1 MPSNKLLNCEGQMLI
16 SRRTLL
22 KATAILSFAALPEFT
37 LAQAPTETRLLTILL
52 RGGLDGLYAMP
63 PVGDKSLRKL
73 RPHINPDDVL
83 KLDGF
88 FALHPVFKN
97 VHDLYKKGEAL
108 LVHGTSL
115 PYTGRSHFEGQN
127 IMETG
132 VMSPYASQSGWMGRA
147 LDLQGY
153 HSLAG
158 SLPLPLVLRGNNRP
172 DNYYPS
178 WLQQAPPKLY
188 QSLMPLWG
196 ADPALAELTDQ
207 ILAPGATMASP
218 RPGDRNSLAVLA
230 TEAGRRLKL
239 GDGPRMAVLDHV
251 GFDTHAN
258 EPRDNDRVMKE
269 VDDAIGA
276 FHKEIGDEVWKDTL
290 VVTVTEFGRT
300 AAENGSLGTD
310 HGWATAVF
318 VLGGKLKKG
327 GIVAD
332 WAGLKQK
339 DLFEGRDVK
348 STIDARGLYGS
359 LMSTVLELD
368 PEQIRRAVLD
378 YEVTDAFEK
387 YL

>member
-1 MPSNKLLNCEGQMLI
+1 MSSNKLFNCEGQALI

-37 LAQAPTETRLLTILL
+37 LAQAPTNTRLLTILL

-73 RPHINPDDVL
+73 RPHINPDDVR

-88 FALHPVFKN
+88 FALHPALAN
-97 VHDLYKKGEAL
+97 VHELYKKGEAL
-108 LVHGTSL
+108 LVHGTSF

-132 VMSPYASQSGWMGRA
+132 VMTPYASQSGWMGRA
-147 LDLQGY
+147 LNLQGY

-158 SLPLPLVLRGNNRP
+158 SLPLPLVLRGNNQP
-172 DNYYPS
+172 DNFYPS
-178 WLQQAPPKLY
+178 WLQAVPPTLY
-188 QSLMPLWG
+188 ERVLPLWG
-196 ADPALAELTDQ
+196 ADPALADYANQ
-207 ILAPGATMASP
+207 IMAPGATFASP
-218 RPGDRNSLAVLA
+218 RPGDKNSLALLA
-230 TEAGRRLKL
+230 TEAGKRLKPS
-239 GDGPRMAVLDHV
+239 DGPRMAVLDHV

-258 EPRDNDRVMKE
+258 EPRDNDRVIKE

-276 FHKEIGDEVWKDTL
+276 FRAAIGDEIWKDTL

-310 HGWATAVF
+310 HGWGTAVF

-327 GIVAD
+327 GIIAD
-332 WAGLKQK
+332 WAGLKK
-339 DLFEGRDVK
+339 ADLFESRDVK

-359 LMSTVLELD
+359 VMSTVLALD
-368 PEQIRRAVLD
+368 PDQVRRDVI
-378 YEVTDAFEK
+378 EFEK
-387 YL
+387 TDLFEAYL